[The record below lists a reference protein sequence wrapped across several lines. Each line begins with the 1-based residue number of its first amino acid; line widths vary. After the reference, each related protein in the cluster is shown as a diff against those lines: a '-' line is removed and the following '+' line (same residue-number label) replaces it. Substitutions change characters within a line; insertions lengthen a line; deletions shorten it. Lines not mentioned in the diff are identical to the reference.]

1 MADPD
6 SAYCIAMA
14 RRLRAWL
21 AEDLAA
27 HPVDEIERN
36 SSTLS
41 SMATVVAETIVEAAG
56 SRNGA
61 MTGAHLFGH
70 CVVDLTAGHWNG
82 RARVGRLH

>member
-6 SAYCIAMA
+6 AAYCIAMA

-36 SSTLS
+36 SSMLS

-56 SRNGA
+56 TSDGA

-70 CVVDLTAGHWNG
+70 CVVDLTARHWNEQV
-82 RARVGRLH
+82 RVGRLH